1 MKPNENAGSGAYERS
16 SVCADHVKTMRAL
29 KRYLCSLAVAP
40 DGTVNVEQCR
50 RCYSQCA
57 YGKKYV
63 KMSDEETE
71 VAIEM
76 PRVKRTEAADEK
88 EAMTKLRKEL
98 AEEKRTRKAA
108 EQERDELKT
117 ELEEMEEINKALTD
131 MNRDGADERARLRKQ
146 LEKEGAKCAEMEAEL
161 AKAKKEG
168 RTAEERLLEMDVEAD
183 RLRGEIRQL
192 TELNNTLAD
201 AEAGMEAEV
210 LKLRKQLEEEKAERA
225 GMELRMMRLKAML
238 FDAEHPDV
246 A

>member
-1 MKPNENAGSGAYERS
+1 MKPNENVGSGAYERS
-16 SVCADHVKTMRAL
+16 TVYADHVKTLRAL

-50 RCYSQCA
+50 KCFSQCA

-76 PRVKRTEAADEK
+76 MKSVAATNKLTPEETIEK
-88 EAMTKLRKEL
+88 LHKEL
-98 AEEKRTRKAA
+98 AEEKRQRKAA
-108 EQERDELKT
+108 ESAREEAQKEKDKAENACAGLMEKMRRET
-117 ELEEMEEINKALTD
+117 EKMEKD
-131 MNRDGADERARLRKQ
+131 CARL
-146 LEKEGAKCAEMEAEL
+146 EAEL
-161 AKAKKEG
+161 EKAKKEG
-168 RTAEERLLEMDVEAD
+168 RAAEERLLEMDVEAD

-192 TELNNTLAD
+192 EAVNHTLAD
-201 AEAGMEAEV
+201 VETGLEAEI

-225 GMELRMMRLKAML
+225 GMEMRMTRLKAML

>member
-1 MKPNENAGSGAYERS
+1 MKPNENVGSGAYERS
-16 SVCADHVKTMRAL
+16 TVYADHVKTMRAL

-40 DGTVNVEQCR
+40 DGKVNVEQCR

-76 PRVKRTEAADEK
+76 PRVKQTGATDEK
-88 EAMTKLRKEL
+88 EALTNLRKEL
-98 AEEKRTRKAA
+98 AEEKRQRKAA

-117 ELEEMEEINKALTD
+117 ELAEMEEINKALTD

-161 AKAKKEG
+161 AKAQKEG
-168 RTAEERLLEMDVEAD
+168 RAAEERLLEMDVEAD

-192 TELNNTLAD
+192 EAVNSTLAD
-201 AEAGMEAEV
+201 VEAGLEAEV
-210 LKLRKQLEEEKAERA
+210 LKLRKKLEEEKAERA

-238 FDAEHPDV
+238 FDAEHPEV

>member
-1 MKPNENAGSGAYERS
+1 MKPNENAGNGAYERS
-16 SVCADHVKTMRAL
+16 SVCADNVKTMRAL

-40 DGTVNVEQCR
+40 NGKVNVEQCR

-76 PRVKRTEAADEK
+76 PRVKRTEATDEK
-88 EAMTKLRKEL
+88 EAMSKLRKEL
-98 AEEKRTRKAA
+98 AEERKKRK
-108 EQERDELKT
+108 
-117 ELEEMEEINKALTD
+117 ELESEVMQAKDDLQEVRMLCDDLETANQKYKHEING
-131 MNRDGADERARLRKQ
+131 NDEMMKRMR
-146 LEKEGAKCAEMEAEL
+146 AEL
-161 AKAKKEG
+161 EKAKKEG

-192 TELNNTLAD
+192 AEMNSTLAD
-201 AEAGMEAEV
+201 VEAGLEAEV
-210 LKLRKQLEEEKAERA
+210 LKLRKKLEEEKAERA
-225 GMELRMMRLKAML
+225 GMEMRMMRLKSMV
-238 FDAEHPDV
+238 FDAEHPEV